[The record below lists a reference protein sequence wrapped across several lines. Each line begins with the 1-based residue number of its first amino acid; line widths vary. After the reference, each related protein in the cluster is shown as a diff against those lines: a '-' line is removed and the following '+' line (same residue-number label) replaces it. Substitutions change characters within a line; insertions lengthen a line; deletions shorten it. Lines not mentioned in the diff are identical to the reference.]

1 MFRIYKKN
9 PHQKRPQKAKCL
21 QNKNMTLR
29 FRFLSIYLQ
38 NFLINYISE
47 NQNSS
52 FCVKNSAFFRK
63 NITTF
68 STRNVFLVNFTS
80 FLFNIT
86 KEIIQIMITY
96 SCKLMHAL
104 KYLFLF
110 VPQKCTKKNFQFGA
124 IEINFFSLI
133 TRLNNFSHHVKS
145 ENFFRRIIKSFN
157 ASLCFFFE
165 KAQITPSQSV
175 HESFCGC
182 MIPKFIII
190 RSRACGIVCWKYS
203 CNFSLIR
210 PLTSSRGHKIF

>member
-1 MFRIYKKN
+1 MCLFCISVTQNNVPYLQKKN
-9 PHQKRPQKAKCL
+9 PHQKRPQKAKCS

-157 ASLCFFFE
+157 ASLCFFL
-165 KAQITPSQSV
+165 K
-175 HESFCGC
+175 
-182 MIPKFIII
+182 
-190 RSRACGIVCWKYS
+190 R
-203 CNFSLIR
+203 
-210 PLTSSRGHKIF
+210 HKLLHRNLYMRVFVVV